1 MVKSEMFINWNCFN
15 KNKILICVVVKIRNK
30 FEYVLLST
38 IVSFKKN
45 VSFLHAQNV
54 EIYATYL
61 ISLFWQYF
69 LLSDFLHM
77 IGVSSEKGRHKCSRF
92 RLGESQVKK
101 EKFLP
106 SLRKEVLH

>member
-1 MVKSEMFINWNCFN
+1 MVKSEMFINRNCFN

-30 FEYVLLST
+30 FEY
-38 IVSFKKN
+38 ICSFIDHCKFKN
-45 VSFLHAQNV
+45 ILSFLHTQNV

-92 RLGESQVKK
+92 RLGNLK
-101 EKFLP
+101 
-106 SLRKEVLH
+106 